1 MKMSEDFLD
10 SLPESLRSTI
20 TNITRALPQSLT
32 VFEEVYNYGLSQ
44 GSGPRGRKKV
54 KTESGEAISNSN
66 IIFKLE
72 DVSLLSPIRKRLDFV
87 LYLAADT
94 RKPAFSL
101 LKDGKVELTVADLNK
116 NILTATFLPIPE
128 KDHSIYLFIQCRNH
142 PDSKDV
148 DSILLVL
155 RKDKT
160 IHQFQLMGVL
170 PNNVSD
176 FNKCLEYMRKQ
187 AILTGFRIGNP
198 FNSPVSNHVMPFHVA
213 CHRGRQ
219 EGTLYFLQ
227 DVLIFGFRKPI
238 LVFDVSKIESITYT
252 SITRLTFN
260 VTLITND
267 GERYE
272 FSMIDQSEYSRID
285 EYVRSKEVKDKSMSE
300 ELKAKTQLKNN
311 SQQQS
316 EEYTSILQESVKQLE
331 NTQDVNINNAN
342 FGSDDDEEDR
352 NFENEE
358 VESEPIGS
366 SMSESADVEEEEQEV
381 KADGA
386 TIGYR
391 ENQNDTGANVEDG
404 GLENIAIEV
413 EDYDDEEGSSG
424 VEYN

>member
-1 MKMSEDFLD
+1 MSEDFLN

-20 TNITRALPQSLT
+20 TSITRALPQSLS

-44 GSGPRGRKKV
+44 GSGPRERKKV
-54 KTESGEAISNSN
+54 KTEPGEAINNSN
-66 IIFKLE
+66 TIFKLE
-72 DVSLLSPIRKRLDFV
+72 DVSLLSPFRKRLDFV

-94 RKPAFSL
+94 GKPAFSL
-101 LKDGKVELTVADLNK
+101 LKDGNIELTVADLNK

-128 KDHSIYLFIQCRNH
+128 KDHSIYLFIQCKNH

-170 PNNVSD
+170 PNDVSD

-260 VTLITND
+260 VTLITDD
-267 GERYE
+267 GERCE

-285 EYVRSKEVKDKSMSE
+285 EYVKSKEVKDKSMSE

-311 SQQQS
+311 SQQPS
-316 EEYTSILQESVKQLE
+316 EEHTSILQESVKQLE
-331 NTQDVNINNAN
+331 NTQDFNINNAN

-358 VESEPIGS
+358 GEG
-366 SMSESADVEEEEQEV
+366 SMSESADEEEKGQEV
-381 KADGA
+381 KVNGA
-386 TIGYR
+386 KTGYQ
-391 ENQNDTGANVEDG
+391 EYQDDAGGNTEGS

-413 EDYDDEEGSSG
+413 EDYDDEEEEVSSG

>member
-1 MKMSEDFLD
+1 MPEDFLN

-20 TNITRALPQSLT
+20 TSITRALPQSLS

-44 GSGPRGRKKV
+44 GSGSRERKRA

-66 IIFKLE
+66 TIFKLE
-72 DVSLLSPIRKRLDFV
+72 DVSLLSPFRKRLDFV

-94 RKPAFSL
+94 GKPAFSL
-101 LKDGKVELTVADLNK
+101 LKDGNIELTVADLNK

-128 KDHSIYLFIQCRNH
+128 KDHSIYLFIQCKNH

-170 PNNVSD
+170 PNDVSD

-198 FNSPVSNHVMPFHVA
+198 FNSPVSSHVMPFHVA

-260 VTLITND
+260 VTLITDD
-267 GERYE
+267 GERCE

-285 EYVRSKEVKDKSMSE
+285 EYVKSKEVKDKSMSE

-311 SQQQS
+311 SQQPS
-316 EEYTSILQESVKQLE
+316 EEHTSILQESVKQLE
-331 NTQDVNINNAN
+331 NTQDFNINNAN

-358 VESEPIGS
+358 GEG
-366 SMSESADVEEEEQEV
+366 SMSESADEEEKGQEV
-381 KADGA
+381 KVNGA
-386 TIGYR
+386 KTGYQ
-391 ENQNDTGANVEDG
+391 EYQDDAGGNTEGS

-413 EDYDDEEGSSG
+413 EDYDDEEEEVSSG